1 MEEKSVK
8 RIADE
13 LKANVEKVIVG
24 KEEIVSL
31 LILSL
36 ITGGH
41 VLLEDMPGTGKTKL
55 AKTFARSLG
64 VEFGRIQATPD
75 LLPSD
80 ILGLNYFSQ
89 KEGEFVFRKGPV
101 FTSVLLV
108 DELNRATP
116 RTQSSLLECMEER
129 TVTIDGETR
138 ALPEPFFVI
147 ATENPIETAG
157 TYPLPE
163 AQCDR
168 FFMVL
173 SMGYPS
179 RKEEV
184 EILSRFF
191 SSDPVDKIEA
201 VCGVEDIAR
210 MKREAE
216 EVYVHPVLLD
226 YMASISEA
234 TRGERGQGVSPRGT
248 LALMRGAKAWA
259 LISGRSFVI
268 PDDVKYLA
276 PHILSHR
283 LGCDREEGRRK
294 LLSILSSLPV
304 PTEDWGRR

>member
-1 MEEKSVK
+1 M
-8 RIADE
+8 
-13 LKANVEKVIVG
+13 L
-24 KEEIVSL
+24 
-31 LILSL
+31 
-36 ITGGH
+36 
-41 VLLEDMPGTGKTKL
+41 
-55 AKTFARSLG
+55 
-64 VEFGRIQATPD
+64 QA
-75 LLPSD
+75 
-80 ILGLNYFSQ
+80 
-89 KEGEFVFRKGPV
+89 
-101 FTSVLLV
+101 
-108 DELNRATP
+108 
-116 RTQSSLLECMEER
+116 
-129 TVTIDGETR
+129 TR

-191 SSDPVDKIEA
+191 SSDPFDKIKA

>member
-24 KEEIVSL
+24 KDEIVSL

-157 TYPLPE
+157 T
-163 AQCDR
+163 
-168 FFMVL
+168 
-173 SMGYPS
+173 
-179 RKEEV
+179 
-184 EILSRFF
+184 
-191 SSDPVDKIEA
+191 
-201 VCGVEDIAR
+201 
-210 MKREAE
+210 
-216 EVYVHPVLLD
+216 
-226 YMASISEA
+226 
-234 TRGERGQGVSPRGT
+234 
-248 LALMRGAKAWA
+248 
-259 LISGRSFVI
+259 
-268 PDDVKYLA
+268 
-276 PHILSHR
+276 
-283 LGCDREEGRRK
+283 
-294 LLSILSSLPV
+294 
-304 PTEDWGRR
+304 